1 MNLYNIKI
9 KAFFFINFIIISSIN
24 ASIVNNNNKNIKKPK
39 QIIKEP
45 SNIKET
51 FNYFRQL
58 SYTCASTTYSKSQIQ
73 EECNDGPSSYDRVL
87 KYNSFSRYIS
97 AHDYHTNGLNY
108 VTSLFVDSDTHHFGN
123 FMNDGAGMIILYI
136 IDGLMLLGW
145 IPILI
150 CWRKRCCIFDDCLY
164 ENDCCVIFWH
174 ILTYFLAAAIFSF
187 LIVVLCFGE

>member
-1 MNLYNIKI
+1 MYLYNINI
-9 KAFFFINFIIISSIN
+9 KTFFFINFIIISSIN

-150 CWRKRCCIFDDCLY
+150 CLRKRCCIFDDCLY

>member
-1 MNLYNIKI
+1 MYLYNINI
-9 KAFFFINFIIISSIN
+9 KTFFFINFIIISSIN

-164 ENDCCVIFWH
+164 ENDCCVIFCH
-174 ILTYFLAAAIFSF
+174 ILIYFLVVLIFSF
-187 LIVVLCFGE
+187 LIVVFCFV

>member
-1 MNLYNIKI
+1 MNLYNINI
-9 KAFFFINFIIISSIN
+9 KAFFFIIFIFISSIN
-24 ASIVNNNNKNIKKPK
+24 ASIVNNNNKNISKSKLL
-39 QIIKEP
+39 IKEP

-51 FNYFRQL
+51 YNYFRQL